1 MRIWNNN
8 TVFEIITGC
17 PCYRKRTKLG
27 LIYMKSI
34 LYICIVCII
43 YCISYPFW
51 LKIFEVFQIWNSY
64 CELIWSNDFTARIL
78 ACLHNIFHQ
87 NSLLLPF
94 ECEQTVKN
102 EIESH
107 DQCKYKR
114 NSISVYMKALCFF
127 SSNNWVKRI
136 WPQNDYSIPIDFE
149 IIKVKFSSQKCTV
162 YSKVRLFKAKSY
174 FIVIN

>member
-1 MRIWNNN
+1 MG
-8 TVFEIITGC
+8 F
-17 PCYRKRTKLG
+17 
-27 LIYMKSI
+27 IYIESI
-34 LYICIVCII
+34 SYICIVCII
-43 YCISYPFW
+43 YCISYAFG
-51 LKIFEVFQIWNSY
+51 LKIFEVFQNWNSY
-64 CELIWSNDFTARIL
+64 SELIWSNDFTARIL

-94 ECEQTVKN
+94 ECEQTKIA
-102 EIESH
+102 IESH

-136 WPQNDYSIPIDFE
+136 WPQNDSFTPIDFE
-149 IIKVKFSSQKCTV
+149 IIKVKFFSQKCTV
-162 YSKVRLFKAKSY
+162 YSKVRLFKAKCY